1 VHHELTVWS
10 RGIIMDKEARDVS
23 TCIATA
29 ARKLGYYAE
38 NVSDYVDDPDRTNC
52 LVRRYARFAD
62 QPILD
67 RFVYENPH
75 PDWVVL
81 IEETI
86 IKAVNFFRGTLD
98 GQGVL
103 VINSA
108 RDPAY
113 LLKFLPEHMLAKLGK
128 LVVVDATGLAEQRGS
143 SPWMFVRDLS
153 ELAFDRMSTEGA
165 VERLAIGM
173 GIAAPVI
180 GALVAAT
187 GELDLDT
194 VAEVVADRDAML
206 RGARQHTVIQ
216 YAAVLRGG
224 PMSVRGTHVPEH
236 LRLPIAGVTPP
247 PTEKEGQRLF
257 PTGNFRFFRPV
268 YKDKTPPCN
277 HACPTGEQI
286 QKYLDYVKHDRYLDG
301 YLTICEDNPVPAI
314 TGRVCYHPCETACN
328 RAAHDEPIGIRGVE
342 RFLGDFGLNLPD
354 NPVKKSL
361 PPLNGKTVAIVGAGP
376 GGLGCAYH
384 LRRRGYA
391 SVIFDALDKP
401 GGMLRAGIPAWHL
414 PETILDAEIAKL
426 LDLGGIEIRCG
437 VRIGAPDG
445 ELTLEDLT
453 QRYDAVFLA
462 LGQDVGRRHSAEGAQ
477 ARGVIGALEFLRETG
492 LGRPVT
498 IGRNVLVIGGGNTAS
513 DAARSAIR
521 LGGGE
526 ATIVSLEAENEL
538 LIVAEDLE
546 QARDEGVRF
555 RPNTTLIRVITEDG
569 QVTGAVLG
577 QARLSR
583 DVNGTVTPQLS
594 EGTEVEVPCDT
605 ILVAIGQVQVLDW
618 LPAEAAERGLIRT
631 DEYGRIPHDSGR
643 IFAGGDVTRGP
654 AMVVDAL
661 GDGKRAARDI
671 DRVLR
676 AEPLAPEDPVE
687 VMPYEKLNTAY
698 FRHAPRTEAPLAPA
712 ESRRRSQ
719 VTEVTLAYS
728 REQALAE
735 ADRCMSCGVCNGC
748 DNCYIVCPD
757 ISVMRDARE
766 NGHYSIRTHYCKGCL
781 VCVQECPTGC
791 LEKVPE
797 MDFDEPDAVVRM
809 ETAFAPYDGAHAEQA
824 PFTRQLIED
833 AIAEYDASKSK
844 SNSIHPN
851 GQGVTP

>member
-1 VHHELTVWS
+1 
-10 RGIIMDKEARDVS
+10 
-23 TCIATA
+23 
-29 ARKLGYYAE
+29 
-38 NVSDYVDDPDRTNC
+38 
-52 LVRRYARFAD
+52 
-62 QPILD
+62 
-67 RFVYENPH
+67 
-75 PDWVVL
+75 
-81 IEETI
+81 
-86 IKAVNFFRGTLD
+86 
-98 GQGVL
+98 
-103 VINSA
+103 
-108 RDPAY
+108 
-113 LLKFLPEHMLAKLGK
+113 
-128 LVVVDATGLAEQRGS
+128 
-143 SPWMFVRDLS
+143 
-153 ELAFDRMSTEGA
+153 
-165 VERLAIGM
+165 
-173 GIAAPVI
+173 
-180 GALVAAT
+180 
-187 GELDLDT
+187 
-194 VAEVVADRDAML
+194 
-206 RGARQHTVIQ
+206 
-216 YAAVLRGG
+216 
-224 PMSVRGTHVPEH
+224 MSVRGTHVPEH

-247 PTEKEGQRLF
+247 PTEKDGQRLF

-268 YKDKTPPCN
+268 YRDKTPPCN

-286 QKYLDYVKHDRYLDG
+286 QKYLDYTKHHRYLDG
-301 YLTICEDNPVPAI
+301 YLAICEDNPMPAI

-354 NPVKKSL
+354 NPVKQSL

-391 SVIFDALDKP
+391 SVIFDALGKP

-414 PETILDAEIAKL
+414 PEDVLDKEIAKL

-445 ELTLEDLT
+445 QPALEDLA
-453 QRYDAVFLA
+453 RGYDAVFLA
-462 LGQDVGRRHSAEGAQ
+462 LGQDVGRRLAVEGAQ

-492 LGRPVT
+492 LGRPVR
-498 IGRNVLVIGGGNTAS
+498 IGRNVLVVGGGNTAS
-513 DAARSAIR
+513 DAARSVIR
-521 LGGGE
+521 LGGSGPAGPPAQ
-526 ATIVSLEAENEL
+526 ATIVSLEAEDEL
-538 LIVAEDLE
+538 LIVPEDLA
-546 QARDEGVRF
+546 QAREEGVRF
-555 RPNTTLIRVITEDG
+555 RPRTALVKVLADDEGNVR
-569 QVTGAVLG
+569 GAVLG
-577 QARLSR
+577 QARLDR
-583 DVNGTVTPQLS
+583 DLDGNVTPRLTQ
-594 EGTEVEVPCDT
+594 GTEFEVACDT

-618 LPAEAAERGLIRT
+618 LPSTATERGLILA
-631 DEYGRIPHDSGR
+631 DSCGRIPHDSGT

-654 AMVVDAL
+654 AMVVEAL

-676 AEPLAPEDPVE
+676 AEPLEPDDPVE

-698 FRHAPRTEAPLAPA
+698 FRPAPRTEAPLADA
-712 ESRRRSQ
+712 QTRRLSQ

-757 ISVMRDARE
+757 VSVMRDTRQ

-797 MDFDEPDAVVRM
+797 MDFDEPEAVVRM
-809 ETAFAPYDGAHAEQA
+809 ETPFAPYDGAHAEQA

-833 AIAEYDASKSK
+833 AIAEYDAQRSQP
-844 SNSIHPN
+844 IHPN
-851 GQGVTP
+851 GPGVTPSEASEAPARKADK